1 MIEVRMATPVSAPAF
16 EHLPG
21 VREVVA
27 FGDRLRITL
36 AGPVDPLVKA
46 LARYDVVDLQSREPS
61 LEEIF
66 LTFYGGADG
75 AG

>member
-1 MIEVRMATPVSAPAF
+1 MF
-16 EHLPG
+16 EGVPG

-36 AGPVDPLVKA
+36 AGSTDPLVKA
-46 LARYDVVDLQSREPS
+46 LARFEVIDLQSREPT

-66 LTFYGGADG
+66 LTFYGAADD